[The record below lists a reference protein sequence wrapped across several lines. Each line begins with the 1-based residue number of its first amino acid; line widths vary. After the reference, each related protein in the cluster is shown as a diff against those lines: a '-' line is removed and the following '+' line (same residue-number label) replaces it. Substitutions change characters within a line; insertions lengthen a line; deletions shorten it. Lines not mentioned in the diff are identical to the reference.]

1 MNEALACAVRL
12 LARREHG
19 LADLADKLA
28 QKGYVDADIQDA
40 LTTCER
46 QGLQSD
52 ARFAESLC
60 RTRVRQGYGPIRIR
74 QELQSKQVD
83 RKIIDDALHAE
94 HDHWFD
100 HATRVWE
107 KKYIPSDDASFADK
121 QKQKQFLLYRGFSMK
136 TIAEVVRT

>member
-19 LADLADKLA
+19 LAELADKLA
-28 QKGYVDADIQDA
+28 QKRYVDADIQDA

-52 ARFAESLC
+52 VRFAESLC

-74 QELQSKQVD
+74 QELLSKQINRD
-83 RKIIDDALHAE
+83 IIDDVLYAE
-94 HDHWFD
+94 HEHWLE
-100 HATRVWE
+100 HATRAWE
-107 KKYIPSDDASFADK
+107 KKYLPSDDVSFVDK
-121 QKQKQFLLYRGFSMK
+121 QKQKQFLLYRGFAME
-136 TIAEVVRT
+136 TILAVVRT